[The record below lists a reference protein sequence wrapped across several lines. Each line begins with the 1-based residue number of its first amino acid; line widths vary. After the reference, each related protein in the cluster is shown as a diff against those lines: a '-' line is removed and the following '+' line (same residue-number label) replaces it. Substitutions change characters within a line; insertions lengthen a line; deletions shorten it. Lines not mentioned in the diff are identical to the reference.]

1 MPQHTIRG
9 SLRKAKR
16 WLKNKKPTG
25 VLPGA
30 DGFLYSWINEQLVDM
45 VEDGLRTSYKPYAWG
60 MLQGALLGAG
70 LGLKRV
76 SAVEFG
82 VAGGNGLV
90 AMEDIADRIE
100 KLVNVK
106 IDIYGFDSGV
116 GLPAPTDYRD
126 IPNLCSSGLYAMD
139 EGKLR
144 KRLHRSKLILGDIK
158 NTIGE
163 FVGSNPAPLSFIACD
178 FVLYTSTTHGLKILD
193 AAEAAV
199 LPRVHCYFDDVLGF
213 TYSDYNG
220 ERLAIHEFNAAH
232 QTRKISPIFGLKYYV
247 PKQFSNEMWVDKF
260 WIGHLFDHSKY
271 GHRDLLVQGH
281 NLELV
286 IK

>member
-1 MPQHTIRG
+1 MPQNTVRR
-9 SLRKAKR
+9 SLRKFKR
-16 WLKNKKPTG
+16 WLKNQKPTG
-25 VLPGA
+25 PRAGA

-45 VEDGLRTSYKPYAWG
+45 AEDGLRKPYAWG
-60 MLQGALLGAG
+60 MLQGALLGAA
-70 LGLKRV
+70 LRLPRV

-90 AMEDIADRIE
+90 AMEAIADRIE

-126 IPNLCSSGLYAMD
+126 VPNICSSGLYAMD
-139 EGKLR
+139 EAKLR
-144 KRLHRSKLILGDIK
+144 SRLHGAKLVLGDIK
-158 NTIGE
+158 NTVGD
-163 FVGSNPAPLSFIACD
+163 FVSLNPAPLAFIACD
-178 FVLYTSTTHGLKILD
+178 FVLYTSTAHGLKILD
-193 AAEAAV
+193 APEAAV

-213 TYSDYNG
+213 TYGDYNG

-247 PKQFSNEMWVDKF
+247 PKQFSDDMWVEKY
-260 WIGHLFDHSKY
+260 WIGHVFDHSQY

-281 NLELV
+281 NLELASR
-286 IK
+286 

>member
-1 MPQHTIRG
+1 MPKITIRK
-9 SLRKAKR
+9 SLRRFKR
-16 WLKNKKPTG
+16 WLRDEKSAGPQVG
-25 VLPGA
+25 S

-45 VEDGLRTSYKPYAWG
+45 AEDGLRKPYAWG

-90 AMEDIADRIE
+90 AMEAIADRIE
-100 KLVNVK
+100 QLVNVK

-116 GLPAPTDYRD
+116 GLPAPADYRD
-126 IPNLCSSGLYAMD
+126 VPNLCSPGLYAMD

-144 KRLHRSKLILGDIK
+144 SRLHRSKLVLGEIK
-158 NTIGE
+158 NTVGE
-163 FVGSNPAPLSFIACD
+163 FVASNPAPLSFIACD
-178 FVLYTSTTHGLKILD
+178 FVLYASTAHGLKILD
-193 AAEAAV
+193 AAEATV

-213 TYSDYNG
+213 TYADYNG

-232 QTRKISPIFGLKYYV
+232 QMRKISPIFGLKYYV
-247 PKQFSNEMWVDKF
+247 PKQYSGEMWVDKF
-260 WIGHLFDHSKY
+260 WIGHVFDHSRY